1 MSGSTPDVIRDT
13 SPGVQRRRDRAGDF
27 RVVLRKD
34 KNGEFVFTLLGPTGV
49 ALYTFSDL
57 HDATAEGAELNTQDL
72 HFAATP

>member
-1 MSGSTPDVIRDT
+1 MSGSTPDVNGDT

-34 KNGEFVFTLLGPTGV
+34 KNGEYVFTLLGQTGV

-57 HDATAEGAELNTQDL
+57 HDATAEAAELNTQDL
-72 HFAATP
+72 QFAATP